1 MNLFDLFDDD
11 GLSVYAETFADEKEE
26 KKKVTKKEPTK
37 KDTKN
42 SDKVAKNSVKLPSR
56 FSFRQGKKS
65 PRSIL
70 KTMSTI

>member
-26 KKKVTKKEPTK
+26 KKKATKKEPTK

-42 SDKVAKNSVKLPSR
+42 SDKVAKTV
-56 FSFRQGKKS
+56 
-65 PRSIL
+65 
-70 KTMSTI
+70 